1 MKTFKSFREG
11 LSEEKKNCGCNQ
23 DPCTT
28 YDKDGKMQEAA
39 VDGVAKGSL
48 PDDQH
53 MCATK
58 IFKEG
63 IGEGTPI
70 LGEHA
75 LPDEEGNVAW
85 YKVMFEHGIEV
96 VDVLDEGVKVLEEAN
111 HGNHKKKK

>member
-11 LSEEKKNCGCNQ
+11 LEVSV
-23 DPCTT
+23 
-28 YDKDGKMQEAA
+28 QESP

-48 PDDQH
+48 PADHH

-58 IFKEG
+58 IFKEDL
-63 IGEGTPI
+63 GEGTPI

-75 LPDEEGNVAW
+75 LPDENGHVSW

-96 VDVLDEGVKVLEEAN
+96 VEVADETVKVLEEGS
-111 HGNHKKKK
+111 HVNHKKKK